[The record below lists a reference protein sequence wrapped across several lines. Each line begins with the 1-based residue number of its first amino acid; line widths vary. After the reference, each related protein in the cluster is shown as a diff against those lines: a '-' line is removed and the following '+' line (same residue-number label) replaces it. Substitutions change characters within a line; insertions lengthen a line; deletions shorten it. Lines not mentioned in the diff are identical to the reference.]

1 MQSLK
6 EEHRKK
12 VSALDKYVI
21 FSFAMIILFTLAEF
35 ITSMITGIEHST
47 LIVAWFGVWGGEV
60 LSLALIKIF
69 KLKEGNNDTQ

>member
-1 MQSLK
+1 MK
-6 EEHRKK
+6 EKQDNNKK
-12 VSALDKYVI
+12 KISALDKYVI

-69 KLKEGNNDTQ
+69 KLKEGNNNAT